1 MAIFRREK
9 DKEEAKKRVWGNVL
23 AGRGMVPASAD
34 ANYSL
39 SQVQGTG
46 RGRVTGKR
54 LRSPGRGE
62 RLNRG
67 RRQEFHGSWVCG
79 EGRSKGMKRE
89 IERIPFDTRL
99 GE

>member
-1 MAIFRREK
+1 MAIFIREK

-46 RGRVTGKR
+46 RGRVTTQG
-54 LRSPGRGE
+54 
-62 RLNRG
+62 
-67 RRQEFHGSWVCG
+67 
-79 EGRSKGMKRE
+79 
-89 IERIPFDTRL
+89 
-99 GE
+99 